1 MKEQSQAKLFWVFR
15 PMAAH
20 IHYLTQNQPKLVH
33 QQMDLANK
41 AMQHVKRATWHTMRL
56 QLRFSIDEFAIE
68 YAS

>member
-41 AMQHVKRATWHTMRL
+41 AMQHVKRATWHTMR
-56 QLRFSIDEFAIE
+56 
-68 YAS
+68 